1 MARVV
6 LAVAAVAV
14 ACACTTEKNAGSST
28 DSTASAEP
36 ASPPAADSAATS
48 DTTPASSAWTV
59 TPSGIGPIRVGMS
72 AADLQR
78 VAGDITLPAND
89 AECAY
94 VRPPAAPAGVV
105 VMLARGQVA
114 RVDIDSAGV
123 QSDAGVAVGDST
135 SRVSQAYAGRVT
147 VTPHKYLQSGQYLT
161 VRSPSPQDSTLRIVF
176 EADSGHVKR
185 FRSGRI
191 PEVEWVERCG

>member
-1 MARVV
+1 MVRVV
-6 LAVAAVAV
+6 LAVAAAG
-14 ACACTTEKNAGSST
+14 ACTTEKNAGSS
-28 DSTASAEP
+28 SSSSASV
-36 ASPPAADSAATS
+36 DSAATS
-48 DTTPASSAWTV
+48 DTTPAASAWTV

-135 SRVSQAYAGRVT
+135 SRVSQAYAGRVA

-176 EADSGHVKR
+176 EADSGHITR
-185 FRSGRI
+185 FRSGRV

>member
-1 MARVV
+1 MVRTIALV
-6 LAVAAVAV
+6 LAVAAGG
-14 ACACTTEKNAGSST
+14 ACTAEKNAGSST
-28 DSTASAEP
+28 DSTASAQ
-36 ASPPAADSAATS
+36 PAAGSTDSGAVS
-48 DTTPASSAWTV
+48 DTAPASSAWTV
-59 TPSGIGPIRVGMS
+59 TPSGIGPIRVGMT
-72 AADLQR
+72 AADLER
-78 VAGDITLPAND
+78 VGGDITLPANG

-123 QSDAGVAVGDST
+123 RSDAGVAVGDST

-147 VTPHKYLQSGQYLT
+147 VTPHKYLQNGQYLT
-161 VRSPSPQDSTLRIVF
+161 VRSPSPQDSALRIVF
-176 EADSGHVKR
+176 EADGGHITR
-185 FRSGRI
+185 YRSGRV

>member
-1 MARVV
+1 MVRTMTRVV
-6 LAVAAVAV
+6 LAVAAAG
-14 ACACTTEKNAGSST
+14 ACTTEKNAGSST
-28 DSTASAEP
+28 DSTASP
-36 ASPPAADSAATS
+36 ASPVAS
-48 DTTPASSAWTV
+48 DTTPATSAWTV

-78 VAGDITLPAND
+78 VGGDITLPANG

-94 VRPPAAPAGVV
+94 VRPPTAPAGVV

-114 RVDIDSAGV
+114 RVDVDSAGV

-176 EADSGHVKR
+176 EADSGHIKR
-185 FRSGRI
+185 FRSGRV

>member
-1 MARVV
+1 VRTMARVV
-6 LAVAAVAV
+6 LAVTAAG
-14 ACACTTEKNAGSST
+14 ACTTEKNAGSST
-28 DSTASAEP
+28 DTGASAQ
-36 ASPPAADSAATS
+36 
-48 DTTPASSAWTV
+48 PASSPWTV

-78 VAGDITLPAND
+78 VGGDITLPANG

-105 VMLARGQVA
+105 VMLASGQVA

-176 EADSGHVKR
+176 EVDSGHVKR
-185 FRSGRI
+185 FRSGRV